1 MTPRPECNEINSFLT
16 ESGKFVFVRSIDG
29 KMRIRFFARA
39 NDDRVIDISISLKPI
54 FAIARVESDKNV

>member
-1 MTPRPECNEINSFLT
+1 M
-16 ESGKFVFVRSIDG
+16 VVRSIDG

-54 FAIARVESDKNV
+54 FAIARVEGDKNV

>member
-16 ESGKFVFVRSIDG
+16 ESGKFVVVRSIDG

-39 NDDRVIDISISLKPI
+39 NDVIDISISLKPI
-54 FAIARVESDKNV
+54 FAIARVEGDKNV